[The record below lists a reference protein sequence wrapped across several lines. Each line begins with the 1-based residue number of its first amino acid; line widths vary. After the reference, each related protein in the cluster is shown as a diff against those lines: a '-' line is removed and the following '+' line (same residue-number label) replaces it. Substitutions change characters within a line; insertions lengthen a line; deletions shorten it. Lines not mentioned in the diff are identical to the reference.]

1 MLSELQGTLVPA
13 RGSGGDNGSG
23 ESEYDL
29 IRWIAGGSFGK
40 VFVVVH
46 RNEGKQYVMK
56 EVASFACMEEKQR
69 EATELEVHLLREMLH
84 PNIVAYRDSYVNQ
97 GGHLCIFMEYCEH
110 GDVHSY
116 FKSTKCNGKPLPGE
130 GQVLEWLV
138 QITLALQAL
147 HARRILH
154 RDLKTQNVF
163 LTGRMR
169 KQHQGFA
176 LKLGDLGIARVLDSS
191 TELAATQIGTPFSM
205 SPEVFNSK
213 PYGYESDVW
222 GLGCVFYELVNGT
235 HAFEAQSIN
244 GLALKIL
251 RGRYTP
257 ITSTCSEDTK
267 QLIKWMLNTT
277 PKKRPKLQDILQSKR
292 VRQQIPDAVRAA
304 AEATESQEAKAWAEE
319 ALAVQLGSLGLEDCC
334 QQAALTSGGATGHGS
349 ASRARNG
356 SQARARDKRQALL
369 SKHMERTERRKRREE
384 ETLERLQETADV
396 LNSYFEDPVAPGPT
410 APPAGPPPPS
420 GGRGRFGMSYGGYD
434 NVHHHNHQ
442 HSSSGYGGQQ
452 SRPCN
457 VSGRG
462 RQLPPPLAPLPQAA
476 LSAGGCTSMSGRSGH
491 NDGEMSHRDR
501 VLMRK
506 EQRRDEEQQKFEDQA
521 RKIREENLARQRAW
535 VQGSKEQLGHEK
547 GHTSSGADGGPR
559 GGATT
564 IGGPGGGVAHR
575 VAAPATAGPGGPP
588 ATLALPGVGPG
599 QGRPPA
605 PLQPLVDYA
614 HLMSDRLAKPFRSHR
629 PPIMNTPRSRLQSSD
644 SVGHHLGP
652 HTPRLRAKSVS
663 IGELPSPPAVR
674 YGEPLPP
681 SKVPRHRWNHWGA
694 GGGDI
699 SNAGAVTS
707 RSVHSIYLESL
718 PDQHQVPEHFD
729 DSDVSN
735 SCSEVSDGGLGS
747 ARTSSDEQLYRQS
760 QDVQERIPLCR
771 AQISKQKITLEA
783 LQEVGKSMFSEPYAD
798 ERLPTKISGKDFR
811 ARPTWL
817 SALPSPRTP
826 SHGRSD
832 AAPSFL
838 PTPVPAQPPAAAAPA
853 LVQDRVARLRRRC
866 LEGLGSETFQ
876 AARECLQSLLNTDE
890 VASSIR
896 ERMLEMLG
904 LDKIGYYSM
913 IDQVVHLEQ
922 RWGSQER
929 DHQRRQQPCAPELTN
944 ISGWRSFGP
953 EQTAFALPWR
963 SEGGPSAAAVGFA
976 RSRSPG

>member
-13 RGSGGDNGSG
+13 PGSGGDSGSG

-56 EVASFACMEEKQR
+56 EVAPFACMEEKQR

-116 FKSTKCNGKPLPGE
+116 LKSTKCNGKPLPGE

-163 LTGRMR
+163 LTGQMR

-319 ALAVQLGSLGLEDCC
+319 ALAAQLGSLGLEDCC
-334 QQAALTSGGATGHGS
+334 QAALTSGGATGHGGG
-349 ASRARNG
+349 SRARNG
-356 SQARARDKRQALL
+356 SHARARDKRQALL

-384 ETLERLQETADV
+384 EILKRLQETADV
-396 LNSYFEDPVAPGPT
+396 LNSYFEDPVAPGV
-410 APPAGPPPPS
+410 G
-420 GGRGRFGMSYGGYD
+420 GMSYGGYG
-434 NVHHHNHQ
+434 NVHHHNHH

-462 RQLPPPLAPLPQAA
+462 RQLPPPLAHLPQAA
-476 LSAGGCTSMSGRSGH
+476 LSVGGCTSMSGRSGH

-506 EQRRDEEQQKFEDQA
+506 EQRREEEQQKFEDQA

-559 GGATT
+559 GGANA
-564 IGGPGGGVAHR
+564 IGGTGGGSAHR
-575 VAAPATAGPGGPP
+575 VAPPATAFPGGRP
-588 ATLALPGVGPG
+588 ATLVPPGAGSG

-614 HLMSDRLAKPFRSHR
+614 HLTSDRLAKPLRSHR
-629 PPIMNTPRSRLQSSD
+629 PPVMKTPRSRFQSSD
-644 SVGHHLGP
+644 SVGHDLGP
-652 HTPRLRAKSVS
+652 HAPRLRTKTSVS
-663 IGELPSPPAVR
+663 IGELPCPPAVR
-674 YGEPLPP
+674 CGEPLPP

-699 SNAGAVTS
+699 SNAGVTS
-707 RSVHSIYLESL
+707 RSLHSIYLESL
-718 PDQHQVPEHFD
+718 PDQHHVPEHSD
-729 DSDVSN
+729 ESDVSN

-747 ARTSSDEQLYRQS
+747 TRTASDEQLYRQS
-760 QDVQERIPLCR
+760 QDVQERISLWR
-771 AQISKQKITLEA
+771 AQISKHKITLEA
-783 LQEVGKSMFSEPYAD
+783 LQEAYAD
-798 ERLPTKISGKDFR
+798 ECLPTKISGKHFG
-811 ARPTWL
+811 AR
-817 SALPSPRTP
+817 
-826 SHGRSD
+826 D
-832 AAPSFL
+832 AAPSL
-838 PTPVPAQPPAAAAPA
+838 SPAPAPAQPPAAAAPA

-913 IDQVVHLEQ
+913 IDQIVHLEQ

-929 DHQRRQQPCAPELTN
+929 GQQLGAPELTN

-953 EQTAFALPWR
+953 EQTAFAQPWR
-963 SEGGPSAAAVGFA
+963 SEGGRSDAAVGFA